1 MAASRLGLAYQK
13 LSLQLITHGL
23 EIPQLLLHI
32 LMLNNVLIR
41 ITRVVYSCKI
51 GKRVF
56 PFLTGFLGFILE
68 LLKDETGDPLLISL
82 KLGIA

>member
-1 MAASRLGLAYQK
+1 MAASSLGLAYQK
-13 LSLQLITHGL
+13 LSLQLITHSF

-41 ITRVVYSCKI
+41 ISRVVYSCKV

-56 PFLTGFLGFILE
+56 PLLTGFLGFILE
-68 LLKDETGDPLLISL
+68 LLKEEAGDPLLISL
-82 KLGIA
+82 KLRIA

>member
-13 LSLQLITHGL
+13 LSLQLITYGL
-23 EIPQLLLHI
+23 KITQLLLHI

-41 ITRVVYSCKI
+41 ISRVVYSCKV

-56 PFLTGFLGFILE
+56 PLLTGFLGFILE
-68 LLKDETGDPLLISL
+68 LLKEEAGDPLLISL
-82 KLGIA
+82 KLRIA